1 MEIQGKI
8 IAALQPREGTS
19 AKGTAWKV
27 QEFVLETAGQYPK
40 KMVFEVFGQERL
52 DRFGIQEG
60 QNVNVAFD
68 IDAREW
74 NGRWFNSIRA
84 YDVQQMET
92 TATTQQAAPV
102 YQGPQPAPT
111 SAPVVT
117 SNINPVSQAVQAA
130 TPTEEKDE
138 LPF

>member
-8 IAALQPREGTS
+8 IAVLQPREGTS

-27 QEFVLETAGQYPK
+27 QEFVMEAPGQYPK
-40 KMVFEVFGQERL
+40 KMVFEVFGQDRL
-52 DRFGIQEG
+52 DRFNIQVG
-60 QNVNVAFD
+60 QEVNVAFD

-74 NGRWFNSIRA
+74 NGRWYNSVRA
-84 YDVQQMET
+84 YDVK
-92 TATTQQAAPV
+92 QAGAMPMQPAYV
-102 YQGPQPAPT
+102 APQPAPS

-117 SNINPVSQAVQAA
+117 SGTNPLSQATA
-130 TPTEEKDE
+130 PTTEKAED

>member
-8 IAALQPREGTS
+8 IAVLQPREGTS

-27 QEFVLETAGQYPK
+27 QEFVMEVPGQYPK
-40 KMVFEVFGQERL
+40 KMVFEVFGQDRL
-52 DRFGIQEG
+52 DRFNIQVG
-60 QNVNVAFD
+60 QEVNVAFD

-74 NGRWFNSIRA
+74 NGRWFNSVRA
-84 YDVQQMET
+84 YDVKQVGAMP
-92 TATTQQAAPV
+92 QQAQP
-102 YQGPQPAPT
+102 YYNTPQPAPS

-117 SNINPVSQAVQAA
+117 SGANPLSQSAA
-130 TPTEEKDE
+130 PTEKAES

>member
-8 IAALQPREGTS
+8 IAVLQPREGTS

-27 QEFVLETAGQYPK
+27 QEFVMEAPGQYPK
-40 KMVFEVFGQERL
+40 KMVFEVFGQDRL
-52 DRFGIQEG
+52 DRFNIQVG
-60 QNVNVAFD
+60 QEVNVAFD

-74 NGRWFNSIRA
+74 NGRWYNSVRA
-84 YDVQQMET
+84 YDVKQVGAMPMQPT
-92 TATTQQAAPV
+92 YAA
-102 YQGPQPAPT
+102 PQPAPS

-117 SNINPVSQAVQAA
+117 PGTNPLNQAA
-130 TPTEEKDE
+130 VPTEKAED